1 MSLEQAAGAGLAE
14 SAAAAA
20 SAERGI
26 DWALDRLYEGP
37 GWRAF
42 AGEGDGQFGSGASAL
57 LTAALVLRRER
68 TGDERYDDV
77 LHDLGAFL
85 TAMVNERG
93 QVYGQYDR
101 AAGAVG
107 AGQLE
112 QVLHRRGVLGADVA
126 PPGVPGWRLRRRR
139 RADRPLHRH
148 RAARGRGVPDPTF
161 PTTGPPTGSP

>member
-1 MSLEQAAGAGLAE
+1 M
-14 SAAAAA
+14 
-20 SAERGI
+20 
-26 DWALDRLYEGP
+26 YEGP

-85 TAMVNERG
+85 TAMINERG

-101 AAGAVG
+101 ATGAVG
-107 AGQLE
+107 AGELE
-112 QVLHRRGVLGADVA
+112 QVLHRRGVLGVDAA
-126 PPGVPGWRLRRRR
+126 PPRVPGRRLRRRR
-139 RADRPLHRH
+139 PSASPTTSPPSGARSRAS
-148 RAARGRGVPDPTF
+148 DPTF
-161 PTTGPPTGSP
+161 PTTGRPTASP